1 MKRPDQF
8 PSSVRPWPRT
18 GGGSR
23 PHHEGLE
30 LFSRTKLQHRLAIGL
45 LQILELLLVLF
56 ADVDRVGAQRVLHP
70 ALGIL
75 DPALNLRG

>member
-1 MKRPDQF
+1 MHMLQGA
-8 PSSVRPWPRT
+8 
-18 GGGSR
+18 GGCR
-23 PHHEGLE
+23 GLARSGE
-30 LFSRTKLQHRLAIGL
+30 MPAQKLAIGL

-56 ADVDRVGAQRVLHP
+56 ANVERIGAQGVLHP